1 MCNNFGGNCM
11 NINSEKILIK
21 EFDEKDNFSEV
32 FELSKDF
39 FYEYAKNNEDFF
51 GIDCLTEVDIKKYF
65 DQFIG
70 KENNKAYIAKYE
82 NAIIGHITLKINNQ
96 QNYWKVKKVGVISG
110 LMVSKKYRKN
120 GIGTKL
126 VMKGIEYFRQNGV
139 KYYTVFTSVNNLNG
153 ISLYKK
159 CGFEELHINML
170 GRI

>member
-1 MCNNFGGNCM
+1 M
-11 NINSEKILIK
+11 NINSEKFLIK

-70 KENNKAYIAKYE
+70 KDNNKAYIAKYE
-82 NAIIGHITLKINNQ
+82 NVIIGHITLKINNQ

-110 LMVSKKYRKN
+110 LMVSKKYKKKWN
-120 GIGTKL
+120 WNQIGD
-126 VMKGIEYFRQNGV
+126 ERN
-139 KYYTVFTSVNNLNG
+139 
-153 ISLYKK
+153 
-159 CGFEELHINML
+159 
-170 GRI
+170 